1 MEILKLVY
9 MVWLSGFVIFTF
21 HTVINMIFDG
31 IKRRE
36 ERAKFRRKFMTDFD
50 RQNVAKI
57 DELISEMQQLKKTIG
72 GY

>member
-1 MEILKLVY
+1 MEILKLAY
-9 MVWLSGFVIFTF
+9 MIWLSGFVIFTF

-50 RQNVAKI
+50 RQNVNKI
-57 DELISEMQQLKKTIG
+57 DELISEMQDLKKTIG

>member
-9 MVWLSGFVIFTF
+9 MIWLSGFVIFTF

-36 ERAKFRRKFMTDFD
+36 DRAKFRRKFMTDFD
-50 RQNVAKI
+50 RQNVNKI

>member
-9 MVWLSGFVIFTF
+9 MIWLSGFVIFTF

-50 RQNVAKI
+50 RQNVNKI

>member
-1 MEILKLVY
+1 MEILKFIYV
-9 MVWLSGFVIFTF
+9 VWLSGFVIFTF

-50 RQNVAKI
+50 RQNVNKI

>member
-1 MEILKLVY
+1 MEILKFIYV
-9 MVWLSGFVIFTF
+9 VWLAGFVIFTF

-50 RQNVAKI
+50 RQNVNKI

>member
-9 MVWLSGFVIFTF
+9 MIWLSGFVIFTF
-21 HTVINMIFDG
+21 HTIINMIFDG

-50 RQNVAKI
+50 RQNVNKI

>member
-1 MEILKLVY
+1 MQDIFWTIYFVALFIFCAHNLIGAVY
-9 MVWLSGFVIFTF
+9 DR
-21 HTVINMIFDG
+21 INRNI
-31 IKRRE
+31 
-36 ERAKFRRKFMTDFD
+36 ERAKFERKFMTDFD